1 MPQESVLP
9 SDIPQGRWVSGA
21 ADTAFGSRKYKLW
34 VPGERDSTTPSALIV
49 MLHGCNHHAED
60 LDAISGMNT
69 LADREKFLVVYP
81 EQSRRANLLKCWNWF
96 DPKHQ
101 SRDSGEPAILARI
114 VAQVQSSHNVDPAR
128 VYVVGISAGGAMAV
142 ILGATYPNLFAA
154 IGVSSGVEFKA
165 ATSRSTAWGTMKHG
179 GPDPDQ
185 QGLLAFQA
193 MSAGL
198 REKCRTRL
206 PVIAFQGTNDQS
218 VSIVNTHQLIAQ
230 WAKVNEC
237 LAESHSQRSGL
248 IEESTQGTVSGGYN
262 FTKQAYKEDGRLL
275 MEKWIVQG
283 LGHAW
288 SGSPVASRYGDPKGP
303 SASEEMWRFF
313 RETTLLWTAQ

>member
-1 MPQESVLP
+1 MPQEPGSP
-9 SDIPQGRWVSGA
+9 RDIPQSRWIRGA
-21 ADTAFGSRKYKLW
+21 AGTSFGSRKYKLW
-34 VPGERDSTTPSALIV
+34 VPGACDPRTPSALIV
-49 MLHGCNHHAED
+49 MLHGCTQRAED
-60 LDAISGMNT
+60 LAAISGMNT
-69 LADREKFLVVYP
+69 LAEREKFLVVYP
-81 EQSRRANLLKCWNWF
+81 EQPRRANLLKCWNWF

-101 SRDSGEPAILARI
+101 SRDAGEPAILARI
-114 VAQVQSSHNVDPAR
+114 VAQVQSSHNIDAAR

-165 ATSRSTAWGTMKHG
+165 ATSRSTAWAVMRHG
-179 GPDPDQ
+179 GPPPNQ

-193 MSAGL
+193 MSTGL
-198 REKCRTRL
+198 REKRRTRM
-206 PVIAFQGTNDQS
+206 PVIAFQGTNDHR
-218 VSIVNTHQLIAQ
+218 VSMVNTHQLIAQ
-230 WAKVNEC
+230 WAKTNEC
-237 LAESHSQRSGL
+237 LDERHRESNGL
-248 IEESTQGTVSGGYN
+248 IEQSIQGAVSGGYN
-262 FTKQAYKEDGRLL
+262 FTKHAYKEDGRLL

-313 RETTLLWTAQ
+313 CETTLLWTAQ